1 MELPSH
7 AKSKLDRLVDA
18 ENEAFDLLNATQR
31 RLSDLN
37 RALATA
43 PENVAPEIEAEIA
56 RLSTRRDELG
66 ARHRARADLNSAL
79 RLWLNQ
85 TRSPLEDARPVKA
98 APQEGETISD
108 AVLRLRQRNAV
119 LTQERI
125 KVMRASIPKE
135 DLKNAV
141 SHYVKSL
148 AERGAPRIIAEHGRN
163 IEVIFSGNDT
173 WSDQGI
179 TKKLPAILAW
189 FDPATL
195 EARLIAAV
203 DAAPDAFALSA
214 AERQEMLAGIEAELL
229 QGEME
234 EEALI
239 TLSEAAEAPIM
250 RRINADARAVL
261 GVQLAGTKSSKPQRV
276 KAA

>member
-1 MELPSH
+1 MELPTR

-37 RALATA
+37 RALGTA
-43 PENVAPEIEAEIA
+43 PSDVTPEIEAEIA
-56 RLSTRRDELG
+56 RLSARRDELG

-98 APQEGETISD
+98 APRTGETISD
-108 AVLRLRQRNAV
+108 AVLRLRQRHAV

-141 SHYVKSL
+141 SQYVKSL
-148 AERGAPRIIAEHGRN
+148 SQRGAPRISAEHGKSL
-163 IEVIFSGNDT
+163 EVIFSANDT

-179 TKKLPAILAW
+179 TKKLPAVLAW

-239 TLSEAAEAPIM
+239 ALSEAAEAPIM

-276 KAA
+276 RAA